1 MAEKKHS
8 KKKSAG
14 TKKKGELSFK
24 KVYRLTEG
32 HAEMAPKI
40 QPI

>member
-1 MAEKKHS
+1 MPEKKHS
-8 KKKSAG
+8 KENKIRG

-32 HAEMAPKI
+32 HAEMVPKI
-40 QPI
+40 